1 MLSKYVIERRVS
13 GIGKGDSA
21 THLAMAAGKSNAAL
35 KSIGTGVQWLHSYV
49 TDDTIY
55 CVYVAENEE
64 LIRRHAQVSWLS
76 CRSRHPRQSR
86 AGPRQRSGSAN
97 PDSF

>member
-13 GIGKGDSA
+13 GIGKETRD
-21 THLAMAAGKSNAAL
+21 HLAMAAGKSNAAL

-64 LIRRHAQVSWLS
+64 LIRRHAQVSGFPAD
-76 CRSRHPRQSR
+76 RVTPVR
-86 AGPRQRSGSAN
+86 AVLDPASEAAA
-97 PDSF
+97 